1 MKNKIV
7 TIITLFLMTYS
18 MSAQIDRSIQPKP
31 GPAPKINIGKPETF
45 ELKNGLKV
53 LVVENH
59 VLPRVS
65 ATLTLNN
72 NLISEGDKTGVSNLT
87 GSLLGTGT
95 AKLSKDSFDEEVDYL
110 GANINFSSQSA
121 RMRSLSKYFPKV
133 LELMADATLHP
144 VFTQE
149 EFDKESNK
157 LIENLKSGEKS
168 VSNIANRVENAL
180 VYGKNHPYGEFATP
194 KSVKNVNLNDVKN
207 FYNTYFK
214 PNNAYLVIVGDVN
227 LKEVKKL
234 VKHNFSKWQ
243 KGVLPAY
250 TVPAVNNVV
259 KTEIDFVNMPNAVQ
273 SNIAM
278 VNSVNLKMSNP
289 DYFAVKLANYIL
301 GGSGDARLFLNLR
314 EDKGY
319 TYGAYSSISS
329 DDKTAALFSAS
340 AQVRNMVTDSSA
352 VEFVK
357 EIKKIRNTKVTD
369 EELKTAKA
377 AYTGSFVRNVEKP
390 ATIAKYALN
399 IRKNNL
405 PANFYET
412 YLQNI
417 NAVTI
422 DDIQRVA
429 KKYFSADHARIIVVG
444 KALDVL
450 PNLEKLPYKINY
462 FDKEANK
469 TNKPDLSKPIPTG
482 VTKQTVLNH
491 YFDVIGGVDKIK
503 NIKSTLVTYEANAMG
518 NVIQSTEKRT
528 ADKYANETKM
538 GGNVVA
544 KVIMTKDGVTMNKQ
558 PLPEAMA
565 KDMISGLGTF
575 LELGLLQNKNSKL
588 TGIEPIDG
596 KDAYVITTK
605 GDVVS
610 TTIYFNVK
618 TGLKVRESQTISM
631 GGRTQTQAA
640 DFSNYK
646 EFNGVKFPGT
656 KTAKVGPQTVTFKL
670 IDAKINEGVSDADF
684 Q

>member
-1 MKNKIV
+1 MKTKILS
-7 TIITLFLMTYS
+7 IITLFLMTFS
-18 MSAQIDRSIQPKP
+18 MSAQIDRTVQPKP

-65 ATLTLNN
+65 ATLTINN
-72 NLISEGDKTGVSNLT
+72 NLIFEGNKAGVSSLT

-95 AKLSKDSFDEEVDYL
+95 NKINKDAFDEEVDYL

-121 RMRSLSKYFPKV
+121 RMQSLSKYFPRV
-133 LELMADATLHP
+133 LELMADAALHP

-149 EFDKESNK
+149 EFDKESAK
-157 LIENLKSGEKS
+157 LIENLKTGEKS

-180 VYGKNHPYGEFATP
+180 VYGKNHPYGEFTSP

-227 LKEVKKL
+227 LKDVKKL
-234 VKHNFSKWQ
+234 VKKDFSKWQ
-243 KGVLPAY
+243 KGTLPAY
-250 TVPAVNNVV
+250 TTPAVNNVA
-259 KTEIDFVNMPNAVQ
+259 KTEIDFVDMPNAVQ
-273 SNIAM
+273 SNVAM
-278 VNSVNLKMSNP
+278 VNSTNLKMSNP

-301 GGSGDARLFLNLR
+301 GGGGEARLFLNLR

-329 DDKTAALFSAS
+329 DEKTAALFSAS

-352 VEFVK
+352 VELVK
-357 EIKKIRNTKVTD
+357 EIKKIRDSKVTD
-369 EELKTAKA
+369 EELKNAKA
-377 AYTGSFVRNVEKP
+377 AYVGSFVRNVEKP
-390 ATIAKYALN
+390 ATIARYALN
-399 IRKNNL
+399 IRRNNL
-405 PANFYET
+405 PENFYET

-417 NAVTI
+417 NAVTVA
-422 DDIQRVA
+422 DIQRVA
-429 KKYFSADHARIIVVG
+429 QKYISADHARIIVVG

-469 TNKPDLSKPIPTG
+469 TSKPDLSKPIPDG
-482 VTKQTVLNH
+482 VTKQTVLNN
-491 YFDVIGGVDKIK
+491 YFNAIGGVDKIK
-503 NIKSTLVTYEANAMG
+503 DIKSTLVTYEASAMG
-518 NVIQSTEKRT
+518 NTIQSTEKRT
-528 ADKYANETKM
+528 ADKYANETSM
-538 GGNVVA
+538 GGNVMA

-558 PLPEAMA
+558 PLPAPMA
-565 KDMISGLGTF
+565 KDMISGLGTL
-575 LELGLLQNKNSKL
+575 LEMGLLQNENSKL

-610 TTIYFNVK
+610 TSIYFDVK
-618 TGLKVRESQTISM
+618 TGLKVRESQTVTM
-631 GGRTQTQAA
+631 GGRTQSQAA
-640 DFSNYK
+640 NFSDYK
-646 EFNGVKFPGT
+646 DFNGIKFAGV

-670 IDAKINEGVSDADF
+670 IDAKVDEGVSDADF

>member
-1 MKNKIV
+1 M
-7 TIITLFLMTYS
+7 TLS
-18 MSAQIDRSIQPKP
+18 MSAQIDRTVQPKP

-65 ATLTLNN
+65 ATLTINN
-72 NLISEGDKTGVSNLT
+72 NLIFEGDKAGVSNLT

-95 AKLSKDSFDEEVDYL
+95 QKVNKDAFDEEVDYL

-121 RMRSLSKYFPKV
+121 SMRSLSKYFPKV
-133 LELMADATLHP
+133 LELMSDAALHP

-149 EFDKESNK
+149 EFDKESTK
-157 LIENLKSGEKS
+157 LIENLKNGEKS

-180 VYGKNHPYGEFATP
+180 VYGKNHPYGEFTSP

-234 VKHNFSKWQ
+234 VKKDFAKWK
-243 KGVLPAY
+243 KGILPSY
-250 TVPAVNNVV
+250 TVPDVNNVA
-259 KTEIDFVNMPNAVQ
+259 KTEIDFVDMPNAVQ
-273 SNIAM
+273 SNVAM
-278 VNSVNLKMSNP
+278 VNSTNLKMSSP

-301 GGSGDARLFLNLR
+301 GGGGEARLFLNLR
-314 EDKGY
+314 EDKAY

-329 DDKTAALFSAS
+329 NEKTAALFSAS

-357 EIKKIRNTKVTD
+357 EIKKIRDTKVTD
-369 EELKTAKA
+369 EELKNAKA
-377 AYTGSFVRNVEKP
+377 AYVGSFVRNVEKP
-390 ATIAKYALN
+390 ATIASYALN
-399 IRKNNL
+399 IRRNNL
-405 PANFYET
+405 PENFYET

-417 NAVTI
+417 NAVTVA
-422 DDIQRVA
+422 DIQRVA
-429 KKYFSADHARIIVVG
+429 QKYISADHARIIVVG

-450 PNLEKLPYKINY
+450 PNLEKLPYPINY

-469 TNKPDLSKPIPTG
+469 TSKPDLSKPIPKG
-482 VTKQTVLNH
+482 VTKQTVLNN
-491 YFDVIGGVDKIK
+491 YFNAIGGVDKIK
-503 NIKSTLVTYEANAMG
+503 SIKSTLVTYEATAMG
-518 NVIQSTEKRT
+518 NTIQSTEKRT

-565 KDMISGLGTF
+565 KEMISGLGTF
-575 LELGLLQNKNSKL
+575 LEMGLLQNGNSKL
-588 TGIEPIDG
+588 TGIEPING

-605 GDVVS
+605 GKVVS
-610 TTIYFNVK
+610 TAIYFDVK
-618 TGLKVRESQTISM
+618 TGLKVRESQTVTM
-631 GGRTQTQAA
+631 GGRTQNQAA
-640 DFSNYK
+640 NFSDYK
-646 EFNGVKFPGT
+646 AFNGVKFAGL
-656 KTAKVGPQTVTFKL
+656 KTAKVGPKTVTFKL
-670 IDAKINEGVSDADF
+670 INAKVDEGVSDADF

>member
-1 MKNKIV
+1 
-7 TIITLFLMTYS
+7 
-18 MSAQIDRSIQPKP
+18 
-31 GPAPKINIGKPETF
+31 
-45 ELKNGLKV
+45 
-53 LVVENH
+53 
-59 VLPRVS
+59 
-65 ATLTLNN
+65 
-72 NLISEGDKTGVSNLT
+72 
-87 GSLLGTGT
+87 
-95 AKLSKDSFDEEVDYL
+95 
-110 GANINFSSQSA
+110 
-121 RMRSLSKYFPKV
+121 MRSLSKYFPRV
-133 LELMADATLHP
+133 LELMADAALHP
-144 VFTQE
+144 IFTQE

-157 LIENLKSGEKS
+157 LVESLKIGEKS

-180 VYGKNHPYGEFATP
+180 AYGKNHPYGEYTSQ

-207 FYNTYFK
+207 FYNAYFK

-234 VKHNFSKWQ
+234 VKHNFAKWQ
-243 KGVLPAY
+243 KGVLPEY

-259 KTEIDFVNMPNAVQ
+259 KTEIDFVDMPNAVQ
-273 SNIAM
+273 SNISV
-278 VNSVNLKMSNP
+278 VNSANLKMSSP

-319 TYGAYSSISS
+319 TYGAYSRISS
-329 DDKTAALFSAS
+329 DEKTAALFSAS
-340 AQVRNMVTDSSA
+340 AQVRNVVTDSSA

-390 ATIAKYALN
+390 ATIASYALN
-399 IRKNNL
+399 IRRNNL
-405 PANFYET
+405 PENFYET

-417 NAVTI
+417 NAVTV

-429 KKYFSADHARIIVVG
+429 QKYFSADHSRIIVVG

-462 FDKEANK
+462 FDKEANS
-469 TNKPDLSKPIPTG
+469 TSKPDLSKPIPSG

-491 YFDVIGGVDKIK
+491 YFDAIGGVDKIK
-503 NIKSTLVTYEANAMG
+503 NVKSTLVTYEATAMG
-518 NVIQSTEKRT
+518 NTIQSTEKRT
-528 ADKYANETKM
+528 VDKYANETSM
-538 GGNVVA
+538 GGNVMA

-565 KDMISGLGTF
+565 KDMIRGLGTF
-575 LELGLLQNKNSKL
+575 SELGLLQNENSKL

-596 KDAYVITTK
+596 KDTYVITTK
-605 GDVVS
+605 GTVVS
-610 TTIYFNVK
+610 TTIYFDVK

-631 GGRTQTQAA
+631 GGRTQTQVAN
-640 DFSNYK
+640 FSDYK
-646 EFNGVKFPGT
+646 DFNGIKFPAV
-656 KTAKVGPQTVTFKL
+656 KSAKVGPQDVTFKL
-670 IDAKINEGVSDADF
+670 IDAKVDEGITDADF

>member
-7 TIITLFLMTYS
+7 TIITLFLMTFS
-18 MSAQIDRSIQPKP
+18 MSAQIDRTIQPKP

-65 ATLTLNN
+65 ATLTINN
-72 NLISEGDKTGVSNLT
+72 NLIFEGDKAGVSSLT

-95 AKLSKDSFDEEVDYL
+95 NKISKDAFDEEVDYL

-121 RMRSLSKYFPKV
+121 SMRSLSKYFPRV
-133 LELMADATLHP
+133 LELMAEAAIHP

-157 LIENLKSGEKS
+157 LIESLKIGEKS

-180 VYGKNHPYGEFATP
+180 AYGINHPYGEFSTP

-207 FYNTYFK
+207 FYNAYFK

-234 VKHNFSKWQ
+234 VKQNFAKW
-243 KGVLPAY
+243 KEGALPAY
-250 TVPAVNNVV
+250 TVPAVNNVA
-259 KTEIDFVNMPNAVQ
+259 KTEIDFVDMPNAVQ
-273 SNIAM
+273 SNIAV
-278 VNSVNLKMSNP
+278 VNSANLKMSNP

-301 GGSGDARLFLNLR
+301 GGGGEARLFLNLR

-319 TYGAYSSISS
+319 TYGAYSSMSS
-329 DDKTAALFSAS
+329 DEKTAALFSAS

-352 VEFVK
+352 VEFIK

-377 AYTGSFVRNVEKP
+377 AYTGSFVRNIEKP
-390 ATIAKYALN
+390 ATIARYALN

-405 PANFYET
+405 PDNFYET

-417 NAVTI
+417 NAVTV
-422 DDIQRVA
+422 DDIERVA
-429 KKYFSADHARIIVVG
+429 QKYFSADHARIIVVG
-444 KALDVL
+444 KAVDVL

-469 TNKPDLSKPIPTG
+469 TGKPDLSKPIPTG

-491 YFDVIGGVDKIK
+491 YFDAIGGFDKIK
-503 NIKSTLVTYEANAMG
+503 NIKSTLVTYEATAMG
-518 NVIQSTEKRT
+518 NTIQSTEKRT
-528 ADKYANETKM
+528 ADKYANETSM

-565 KDMISGLGTF
+565 KDMTNDLGTF
-575 LELGLLQNKNSKL
+575 LELGLLQNENSKL

-605 GDVVS
+605 GTTVS
-610 TTIYFNVK
+610 TSVYFDVK
-618 TGLKVRESQTISM
+618 TGLKVRESQTVTM
-631 GGRTQTQAA
+631 GERSQTQAA
-640 DFSNYK
+640 NFSDYK
-646 EFNGVKFPGT
+646 DFNGIKFAGV

-670 IDAKINEGVSDADF
+670 IDAKVDEGVSDADF